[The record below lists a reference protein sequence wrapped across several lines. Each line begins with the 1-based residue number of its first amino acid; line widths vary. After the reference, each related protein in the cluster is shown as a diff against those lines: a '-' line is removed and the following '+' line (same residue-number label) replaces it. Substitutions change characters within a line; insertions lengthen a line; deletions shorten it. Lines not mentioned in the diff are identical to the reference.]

1 MFGDNWDMFT
11 LFQIISLITSSIR
24 FFMLHL
30 PSSSFP
36 PALSKQQEKEYFE
49 QLKNK
54 DKKSEAREMLIKHNL
69 RLIAHITK
77 KYYNS
82 KTDPEDLISIGT
94 IGLIKAVDS
103 FDYSKGTKFSSYAS
117 RCIENEI
124 LMDFRSTKK
133 TNNDCSFGD
142 PIDQTKAENN
152 LTIADVISDGT
163 KLDAALE
170 HKEDIRRLTDI
181 VEKNIYGREKIVLSL
196 RYGLFGAR
204 PHTQSEVA
212 KIMGISR
219 SYVSRIEKKT
229 LFAIRNMFEK

>member
-1 MFGDNWDMFT
+1 MFT

-36 PALSKQQEKEYFE
+36 AALSKEQEAECFAS
-49 QLKNK
+49 LK
-54 DKKSEAREMLIKHNL
+54 DPQKKLDARNRLIKHNM

-124 LMDFRSTKK
+124 LMDFRSSKK
-133 TNNDCSFGD
+133 ALNICSLSD
-142 PIDQTKAENN
+142 PIDVGSSKNN
-152 LTIADVISDGT
+152 LTIADILSDDSA
-163 KLDAALE
+163 LDKDLE
-170 HKEDIRRLTDI
+170 HIEDVRKLTDI
-181 VEKNIYGREKIVLSL
+181 VKHNIFGREKLVLTL
-196 RYGLFGAR
+196 RYGLFGAK
-204 PHTQSEVA
+204 PHTQNEVA
-212 KIMGISR
+212 KLMGISR

-229 LFAIRNMFEK
+229 LCTIKDAFDKHS

>member
-1 MFGDNWDMFT
+1 MFT

-36 PALSKQQEKEYFE
+36 AALSKEQEAECFKLMLDE
-49 QLKNK
+49 
-54 DKKSEAREMLIKHNL
+54 KKRTEARDRLIKHNM

-124 LMDFRSTKK
+124 LMDFRSSKK
-133 TNNDCSFGD
+133 SLNICSLSD
-142 PIDQTKAENN
+142 PIDVKSSKNN
-152 LTIADVISDGT
+152 LTVADMLSDDSA
-163 KLDAALE
+163 LDIELE
-170 HKEDIRRLTDI
+170 YLEDVRKLTDI
-181 VEKNIYGREKIVLSL
+181 VKNNIFGREKLVLTL

-204 PHTQSEVA
+204 PHTQNEVA
-212 KIMGISR
+212 KLMGISR

-229 LFAIRNMFEK
+229 ICTIKNLFEK